1 LSAETFN
8 LKNRRSVVSINKV
21 ILVGRLG
28 ADPELRYTSSGSPV
42 CNFSVATSE
51 KWTDETGD
59 KQEKVE
65 WHRIASWSKLA
76 ENCSKYLVK
85 GREVY
90 IEGRIQ
96 TRSYEDKDGLI
107 KYITEVIAM
116 KVEFLGSIEK
126 ESDKAA

>member
-1 LSAETFN
+1 M
-8 LKNRRSVVSINKV
+8 SINKV

-28 ADPELRYTSSGSPV
+28 ADPELRYTSSGSLV

-65 WHRIASWSKLA
+65 WHRIVSWSNLA
-76 ENCSKYLVK
+76 ENCNKYLIK